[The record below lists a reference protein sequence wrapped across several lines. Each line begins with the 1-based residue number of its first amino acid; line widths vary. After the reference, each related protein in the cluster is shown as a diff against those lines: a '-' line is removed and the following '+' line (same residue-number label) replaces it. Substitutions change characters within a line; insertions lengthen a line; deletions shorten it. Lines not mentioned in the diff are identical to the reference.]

1 MWIIVQYFKK
11 YKKFG
16 LKEPHEVIKKTK
28 EYQQEMDRFQ
38 EFINANVMRTY
49 KEDSHRIK
57 KKDAHATYI
66 DWMNENYSDTPK
78 LQLSDFTK
86 LMNKKFNMKCHDS
99 SRVKTENGRRLT
111 GKNADGWWGYLL
123 KKEYVRLNCEDDN
136 NSDIDDLS
144 DTMSNSM
151 ITSAPDSS
159 NTKEILN
166 EMTKLNDVSNNIIKT
181 NNNSSTKVEDELIN
195 DISKKNTNNK
205 KGKK

>member
-1 MWIIVQYFKK
+1 TCCNDLPTLPPMDGGVWRRVRVVHFGSKFVDYPDPRDPNEFQKDESLKDKFPYYAQPFMWIIVQYFKK

-16 LKEPHEVIKKTK
+16 LKEPNEVIKKTK

-123 KKEYVRLNCEDDN
+123 KKE
-136 NSDIDDLS
+136 
-144 DTMSNSM
+144 
-151 ITSAPDSS
+151 
-159 NTKEILN
+159 
-166 EMTKLNDVSNNIIKT
+166 
-181 NNNSSTKVEDELIN
+181 
-195 DISKKNTNNK
+195 
-205 KGKK
+205 